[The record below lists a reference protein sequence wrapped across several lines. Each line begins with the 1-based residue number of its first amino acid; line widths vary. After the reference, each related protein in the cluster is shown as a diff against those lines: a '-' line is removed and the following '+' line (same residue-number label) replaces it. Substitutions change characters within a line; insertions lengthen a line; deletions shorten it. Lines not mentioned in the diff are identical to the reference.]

1 MRLPWLITSTDLS
14 SRFLRP
20 VNCPASN
27 LEAGQFTDI
36 NVNAGVTYYYALTS
50 VSPAG
55 VEGMRV
61 SENVNVTILFA
72 PSGGTAAISDGTRFT
87 ASARAIS
94 DDPTLFTA
102 ISIELPSADAIVPL
116 RGAVDGTARL
126 FAATSQSGSPFT
138 DLFALPAKIALPYP
152 ADTKSPEE
160 LQVFFLDNDKWSQLG
175 AKVVDVDL
183 GVITVDVSRFGAY
196 QLAEVVEQPWDVNTD
211 GRVDIF
217 DLVTVGGHFGESGP
231 GITGDVN
238 GDGVVNIVD
247 LVLAGSHFG
256 EVYNGT
262 VAAPPSADWRAQTE
276 VSMTARH
283 STQMQR
289 GVREQHLTVEIN
301 LDFVPSSRSAGLS
314 PDPRIGT
321 QFAGFMFDMEYN
333 PYLLTVVN
341 VQEGALLKR
350 DGGRS
355 FWLKPKFQPGRIAR
369 VASAAL
375 AEVVPM
381 CGWTRSMWYDQTGLP
396 WVPPSPNM
404 PTLET
409 ATLYPGVCL
418 IEGTNLSEG
427 RGTTKP
433 FEWIGAPWLKAEKW
447 AETLNDLSIPGVRFR
462 PIHFTPTFSK
472 YANEG
477 CHGVQIHIM
486 DRETAKP
493 TEIAL
498 HLISTALRDYPDRF
512 EFRQSRGRS
521 FFDLLAGTD
530 TLRLALMGG
539 ESPIKIVQSPIKIV
553 QGWQADV
560 DAFANRRNP
569 YLLYV

>member
-1 MRLPWLITSTDLS
+1 MIQHGLSVLLRQQVERIEDRSIGLITNQTGVDGA
-14 SRFLRP
+14 LR
-20 VNCPASN
+20 SN
-27 LEAGQFTDI
+27 IALVGEQPRCHLAALFSPEHGI
-36 NVNAGVTYYYALTS
+36 WGGVR
-50 VSPAG
+50 AG
-55 VEGMRV
+55 VE
-61 SENVNVTILFA
+61 I
-72 PSGGTAAISDGTRFT
+72 PSGVDRQGHIPIHSLYGETREPTHEMLVGLDVLVYDIQDVGARYYTFISTLLLAMKSAAEHGHDFIVLDRPNPIRG
-87 ASARAIS
+87 
-94 DDPTLFTA
+94 DC
-102 ISIELPSADAIVPL
+102 IEGNLLQPKFQSFVGVHPLPIRHGMTVGEL
-116 RGAVDGTARL
+116 ARL
-126 FAATSQSGSPFT
+126 FKAEL
-138 DLFALPAKIALPYP
+138 DL
-152 ADTKSPEE
+152 
-160 LQVFFLDNDKWSQLG
+160 
-175 AKVVDVDL
+175 DL
-183 GVITVDVSRFGAY
+183 R
-196 QLAEVVEQPWDVNTD
+196 L
-211 GRVDIF
+211 
-217 DLVTVGGHFGESGP
+217 
-231 GITGDVN
+231 
-238 GDGVVNIVD
+238 
-247 LVLAGSHFG
+247 
-256 EVYNGT
+256 
-262 VAAPPSADWRAQTE
+262 
-276 VSMTARH
+276 
-283 STQMQR
+283 
-289 GVREQHLTVEIN
+289 
-301 LDFVPSSRSAGLS
+301 
-314 PDPRIGT
+314 
-321 QFAGFMFDMEYN
+321 
-333 PYLLTVVN
+333 
-341 VQEGALLKR
+341 
-350 DGGRS
+350 
-355 FWLKPKFQPGRIAR
+355 
-369 VASAAL
+369 
-375 AEVVPM
+375 EVVPM

-539 ESPIKIVQSPIKIV
+539 ESPIKIVQ
-553 QGWQADV
+553 GWQADV